1 MENFVAVENDELGS
15 AIKKGDTVIRG
26 DLKGVV
32 QYGKDGTTGKE
43 SNMLG
48 FVSIDGCQYLVSI
61 KDQLVFGWIKPT
73 KPDFNT
79 WIEDAFKQGYTLGL
93 NQGWAI
99 EQDSSGPMDFDK
111 AVAKFKAGLE

>member
-48 FVSIDGCQYLVSI
+48 FVSIDGCDYLVSI
-61 KDQLVFGWIKPT
+61 KDQLVFGWI
-73 KPDFNT
+73 
-79 WIEDAFKQGYTLGL
+79 EAAFKQGYTLGL